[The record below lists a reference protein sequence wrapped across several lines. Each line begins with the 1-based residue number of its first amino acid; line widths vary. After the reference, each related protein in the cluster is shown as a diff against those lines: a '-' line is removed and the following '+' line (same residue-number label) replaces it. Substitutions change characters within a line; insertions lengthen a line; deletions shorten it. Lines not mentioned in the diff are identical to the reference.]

1 MQRCLDGLYRPL
13 VDITPRFNCLFV
25 PVIIPFCRPVFVLTV
40 PHCPG
45 ILLHNLKAQ
54 RLSMAEFFEYD
65 EILELAVARE
75 VDANRFYLA
84 LAARAQ
90 NPHIRKVLEELAAE
104 ELEHKAKLEL
114 EIMKTGRVVVTTMV
128 PLGLQDDQP
137 DYTPLEYE
145 IDYKSLL
152 LMGMQKEEA
161 SFRLYVD
168 LAGMVTDHNSK
179 ETLLAIAQEEA
190 GHKLRFQTIF
200 DYLSKDA

>member
-1 MQRCLDGLYRPL
+1 
-13 VDITPRFNCLFV
+13 
-25 PVIIPFCRPVFVLTV
+25 
-40 PHCPG
+40 
-45 ILLHNLKAQ
+45 
-54 RLSMAEFFEYD
+54 MAEFIEYD

-90 NPHIRKVLEELAAE
+90 NPHIRRIFEELAAE

-114 EIMKTGRVVVTTMV
+114 EIMKTGRVVDTSRV

-145 IDYKSLL
+145 IDYRDIL

-168 LAGMVTDHNSK
+168 LAGMATDANSK
-179 ETLLAIAQEEA
+179 EVLLAIAQEEVK
-190 GHKLRFQTIF
+190 HKLRFQTEF
-200 DYLSKDA
+200 DYLSKEA